1 MIKDPKMKNLYTILA
16 LTLSL
21 FSETNFSS
29 TVISNSIITNGT
41 QGTRGSAIVG
51 TKTIQ
56 TEIFHKIHID
66 IPATLIIRK
75 ASKRDISL
83 KTDNNLLKSIGFD
96 VKKETLFINAKESFN
111 ARSGITITIMN
122 PHLTSLIADGAV
134 DINIKGYKENEF
146 DLVVDGTGDFIFAS
160 GKFEKLSIKA
170 DGSYTIDLTGTEV
183 DEATIVAKGSG
194 DIKIDVENY
203 LNVDLEDTV
212 EVRYGGNPKIKKQV
226 SDIADLIH
234 I

>member
-1 MIKDPKMKNLYTILA
+1 MKNLYTILA

-29 TVISNSIITNGT
+29 NIISNSIITDGT
-41 QGTRGSAIVG
+41 QGTRGSATVG

-56 TEIFHKIHID
+56 TEIFNKIYID
-66 IPATLIIRK
+66 IPATLIIRE
-75 ASKRDISL
+75 ASKRDVSL
-83 KTDNNLLKSIGFD
+83 KTDNNLLKSIDFD
-96 VKKETLFINAKESFN
+96 VKKETLFIKAKESFIS
-111 ARSGITITIMN
+111 RSGITITILN
-122 PHLTSLIADGAV
+122 PHLRSLMTDGAV

-146 DLVVDGTGDFIFAS
+146 DLVVDGTGDFIFSS
-160 GKFEKLSIKA
+160 GEFEKLSIKA
-170 DGSYTIDLTGTEV
+170 DGSYDINLVETKV